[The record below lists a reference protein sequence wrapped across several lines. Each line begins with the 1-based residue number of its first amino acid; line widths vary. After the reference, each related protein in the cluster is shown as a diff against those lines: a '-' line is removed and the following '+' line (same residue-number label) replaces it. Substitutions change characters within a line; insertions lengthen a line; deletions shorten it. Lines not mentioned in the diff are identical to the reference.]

1 MCFDGKKQLFEKNVR
16 ESTVIVITKKC
27 RKNKKFWTH
36 DEVKLIHWLSIS
48 FRLSIFSL
56 LL

>member
-16 ESTVIVITKKC
+16 ESTAIVITKKC